1 MVNRNVGHAIFIKK
15 YKRICNSMETK
26 SFNTREYIDGLIFA
40 MIKCQYNEYYNDG
53 GAIMENLSQQKRQQM
68 LDFLATL
75 RKQHTDDESIRAFA
89 EIENHIR
96 DKKYGL
102 VWERHA
108 EKVDEKLKNNI
119 PIFTED
125 VDKKITKKD
134 NGYYNFI
141 LEGDNL
147 QSLYLLEKTHN
158 GAIDMIYIDPPYN
171 TGEQDFVYDDN
182 YVDVNDAYRHSKW
195 LSFMSERLMI
205 ARRLLAPHGF
215 IFISIDDKEAAP
227 LRLLCDEIFGES
239 NYEKTDYI
247 QVRYPE
253 KTLKSDM
260 KHHKEIEQVLVYK
273 RTEQAKPYIKPE
285 EYNYDKFIYS
295 VEELGDGREIE
306 LGGKKVIIFEKG
318 EYRIVKHPEGFKDGL
333 KEVWATGTI
342 LNGNSSGR
350 FFRDYLDGRK
360 DKDGLGVMYKV
371 YDIGDDQYD
380 YRYFTGPQRT
390 TATKGKYY
398 QGVPVDKMEDGS
410 QKVTPIPN
418 FYDMAGDFG
427 NIRHEGGVAFNSGK
441 KPVKM
446 IKRYLEYF
454 ENKNIVVLDFFAGS
468 GSTGQAVMDLNK
480 EDGGHRSFIL
490 CTNNEVSEKKQIS
503 YFIEN
508 GYIPTQPR
516 KGTRKEKEWRRNWD
530 SFKDTQEYNNEIES
544 KKYQSL
550 GICHNITYPRIRTV
564 ITGKKPDGSD
574 YSEGRLENLKYFKC
588 EWTARKPED
597 YLLSNALCLHIRE
610 MIELKYGI
618 EVDNIKNVLILNK
631 TDFRKTIL
639 NKDICDDIEKVWVNQ
654 NIIFNSEE
662 LEKLD
667 SYKYKYI
674 PKEFF
679 GQELKEAAE

>member
-1 MVNRNVGHAIFIKK
+1 MLFL
-15 YKRICNSMETK
+15 YTK
-26 SFNTREYIDGLIFA
+26 NKARDLISRSEYIDVLIFTV
-40 MIKCQYNEYYNDG
+40 IKCQYIEYYNDG
-53 GAIMENLSQQKRQQM
+53 GVIMGNLSRQKRQQM
-68 LDFLATL
+68 LDFLETL
-75 RKQHTDDESIRAFA
+75 RKQHIDDESIRAFA

-102 VWERHA
+102 VWEKHA
-108 EKVDEKLKNNI
+108 EKVDEELIGNI
-119 PIFTED
+119 PIFTEN
-125 VDKKITKKD
+125 VEKKISKVD
-134 NGYYNFI
+134 NKSYNFI

-182 YVDVNDAYRHSKW
+182 YVDANDAYRHSKW

-205 ARRLLAPHGF
+205 ARRLLAPNGF

-260 KHHKEIEQVLVYK
+260 KYHKEIEQVLVYK
-273 RTEQAKPYIKPE
+273 RTELAKPYIKPE

-295 VEELGDGREIE
+295 VEELTDGREME

-318 EYRIVKHPEGFKDGL
+318 EYRIVKHPVGFRDGL

-360 DKDGLGVMYKV
+360 NEDGLGVMYKV

-380 YRYFTGPQRT
+380 YRYFTGPQRSN
-390 TATKGKYY
+390 ATKGKYY

-454 ENKNIVVLDFFAGS
+454 EDKDIVVLDFFAGS

-480 EDGGHRSFIL
+480 EDGGNRSFIL
-490 CTNNEVSEKKQIS
+490 CTNNEVSEKKQIA
-503 YFIEN
+503 YFIEK
-508 GYIPTQPR
+508 GYMPSQPR
-516 KGTRKEKEWRRNWD
+516 KGTKKEKEWKRAWD
-530 SFKDTQEYNNEIES
+530 YFKCTQEYDAEIASEE
-544 KKYQSL
+544 YQSL
-550 GICHNITYPRIRTV
+550 GICHSITYPRIRTV
-564 ITGKKPDGSD
+564 ITGKRPDGSD

-588 EWTARKPED
+588 EWTPRKPEE

-631 TDFRKTIL
+631 TDFRKTVL
-639 NKDICDDIEKVWVNQ
+639 NREISDNIENIWVNQ

-662 LEKLD
+662 LEKLN
-667 SYKYKYI
+667 SYEYKYI
-674 PKEFF
+674 PEEFF